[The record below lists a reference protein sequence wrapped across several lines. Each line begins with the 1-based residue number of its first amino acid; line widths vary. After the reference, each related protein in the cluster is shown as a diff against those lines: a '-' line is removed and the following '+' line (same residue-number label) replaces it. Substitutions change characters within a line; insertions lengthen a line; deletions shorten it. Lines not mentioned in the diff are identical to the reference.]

1 MVVDSTE
8 PPGTGRLQHRAVSAN
23 KLRLISTK
31 LRKNRKNHKST
42 SKVGPPAMP
51 QKVDGRVGDRRRPAS
66 FEENGQK
73 KSRKAYKKQ

>member
-31 LRKNRKNHKST
+31 LRKNRKNHKNT
-42 SKVGPPAMP
+42 SKVGPAMP